1 MQSDGKRTLPRGES
15 LDLLTKLA
23 RLVPGVIYQYR
34 LDPDGRSAFPYA
46 SPGMSEIYEV
56 TPEEVR
62 EDASVVFGRLHP
74 EDHDRVAETISE
86 SARTLNTFYC
96 DFRVILPRQGLRWR
110 WSQAHPERLPDGG
123 TLWHGI
129 IQDVTERKLREEALR
144 ESEER
149 YHAGF
154 RRVSRRRSS
163 HRPGRSHYR
172 RERLRLSPLRMDR
185 GGRSSAAGG
194 TCWSTPPIH
203 SRSPRSKS

>member
-1 MQSDGKRTLPRGES
+1 MN
-15 LDLLTKLA
+15 
-23 RLVPGVIYQYR
+23 
-34 LDPDGRSAFPYA
+34 
-46 SPGMSEIYEV
+46 EIYEV
-56 TPEEVR
+56 TPEEVC

-74 EDHDRVAETISE
+74 EDHDRVAEAISE

-149 YHAGF
+149 YHAVF
-154 RRVSRRRSS
+154 DA
-163 HRPGRSHYR
+163 
-172 RERLRLSPLRMDR
+172 SPDAVLLTSPDGAIFAVNASACLLFGWTAEEMIR
-185 GGRSSAAGG
+185 GGRNLLVDTSDPQQAAALEESSPDRKAPMA
-194 TCWSTPPIH
+194 
-203 SRSPRSKS
+203 R